1 VSTPARYAEATL
13 SVSEAVTP
21 SMALVPVARD
31 DGGPRLATA
40 GATRPTNAHR
50 LFYGLG
56 YAGLVLIWTGTWLS
70 GFVGFVGW
78 EIVGVMFVGLGGFGV
93 LIHTLYKPNER
104 KVRHLLLA
112 LASLALTVAAIPL
125 VTRISREMY
134 ATAAVNRLQPLADE
148 LAKDTRIREIGVST
162 GGNVRFNGFYG
173 PEYRTG
179 SMEGQKGEFLL
190 ADVLAHDRISW
201 EEYQAYQRR
210 LEQVGMARALR
221 TGSTIAFL
229 PDGPDEPWLLYVVP
243 SHALP
248 HARSLLHEGST
259 YYSQPLGG
267 PWYMVLNNSR

>member
-1 VSTPARYAEATL
+1 MSTPARYAEATL
-13 SVSEAVTP
+13 PVSESVPAS

-31 DGGPRLATA
+31 GGGPRLATA
-40 GATRPTNAHR
+40 AATKPVNAHR

-56 YAGLVLIWTGTWLS
+56 YAGLVLIWAGTWLS
-70 GFVGFVGW
+70 GFVGFVGF

-112 LASLALTVAAIPL
+112 LASLALTVAALPV

-134 ATAAVNRLQPLADE
+134 ATAAVTRLQPLAE
-148 LAKDTRIREIGVST
+148 ALAKDARVREIGYSSL
-162 GGNVRFNGFYG
+162 GKAMFNGFHG
-173 PEYRTG
+173 PEHGTG

-190 ADVLAHDRISW
+190 ADVLAHDGISR

-210 LEQVGMARALR
+210 LDQVGMARARR
-221 TGSTIAFL
+221 TGSTVAFL

-243 SHALP
+243 GHALP
-248 HARSLLHEGST
+248 HARELLDARPVH
-259 YYSQPLGG
+259 SQPLGG
-267 PWYMVLNNSR
+267 SWYMLLPD

>member
-1 VSTPARYAEATL
+1 MSMPAQHAEPMLPAPAVFPAST
-13 SVSEAVTP
+13 
-21 SMALVPVARD
+21 ALVPVARD
-31 DGGPRLATA
+31 DVGPRLATA
-40 GATRPTNAHR
+40 GASKPTNAHR

-56 YAGLVLIWTGTWLS
+56 YAGLILIWAGTWLS
-70 GFVGFVGW
+70 GFVGFVGF

-112 LASLALTVAAIPL
+112 LASLALTVAALPL
-125 VTRISREMY
+125 VSHISREIY
-134 ATAAVNRLQPLADE
+134 ATAAVNRLQPLAE
-148 LAKDTRIREIGVST
+148 ALAKEERIREIGHSSVGHVT
-162 GGNVRFNGFYG
+162 FNGFYG
-173 PEYRTG
+173 PEHGPG

-190 ADVLAHDRISW
+190 ADVLARDGISR

-210 LEQVGMARALR
+210 LDQVGMASAQR
-221 TGSTIAFL
+221 TGSTVAFL

-243 SHALP
+243 GHALP

-267 PWYMVLNNSR
+267 PWYMVLNGAR

>member
-1 VSTPARYAEATL
+1 MSTPARCAEATL
-13 SVSEAVTP
+13 PVSEAVTP
-21 SMALVPVARD
+21 SMALVPVARG
-31 DGGPRLATA
+31 DGAPRLATA
-40 GATRPTNAHR
+40 DATQPANAHR

-56 YAGLVLIWTGTWLS
+56 YAGLLLIWTGTWLS

-134 ATAAVNRLQPLADE
+134 ATAAVVRLQPLAE
-148 LAKDTRIREIGVST
+148 ALAKDARIREIGHSAL
-162 GGNVRFNGFYG
+162 GNVTFNGFHGQEYG
-173 PEYRTG
+173 TG
-179 SMEGQKGEFLL
+179 SMEGQTGEFVL
-190 ADVLAHDRISW
+190 ADVLAHDRVSW

-210 LEQVGMARALR
+210 LSEVGMARAQR
-221 TGSTIAFL
+221 TGSTVAFL

-243 SHALP
+243 GHALAPAHALP
-248 HARSLLHEGST
+248 DDRET
-259 YYSQPLGG
+259 WYSQPLGG
-267 PWYMVLNNSR
+267 SWYMVLNAAR